1 MSLKKL
7 IFDYYYGRMQGE
19 VNKVHTGVFVSI
31 FYSLS
36 PSRLYT
42 VVVSAKQ
49 SVIGTIHVDR

>member
-1 MSLKKL
+1 MGEFREKL
-7 IFDYYYGRMQGE
+7 IKFTLE
-19 VNKVHTGVFVSI
+19 TFVSI